1 MLIAMLILDMS
12 SFAYSSK
19 LNSFLCSFFSL
30 NRRLRQISISIS
42 MSTSITNQRFLYFA
56 LKQGLS
62 NRVDSATVRCM
73 EMLTPYQWGADE
85 PIVYLDRQNVECPKP
100 YSLTKMRLL
109 RGGKDNNQVTYYY
122 TCCKI
127 AL

>member
-1 MLIAMLILDMS
+1 MS
-12 SFAYSSK
+12 SFADSSK

-30 NRRLRQISISIS
+30 NRRLSQISISIS

-100 YSLTKMRLL
+100 YYLSKMRLL
-109 RGGKDNNQVTYYY
+109 RGGKDNNQVAYYY
-122 TCCKI
+122 TCCMI
-127 AL
+127 VL

>member
-1 MLIAMLILDMS
+1 MYMPNCYYFYIKNNIIICRSLK
-12 SFAYSSK
+12 SK
-19 LNSFLCSFFSL
+19 DSL
-30 NRRLRQISISIS
+30 SLSISISIS
-42 MSTSITNQRFLYFA
+42 MPTSITNQRFLYFA

-100 YSLTKMRLL
+100 YYLSKMRLL
-109 RGGKDNNQVTYYY
+109 RGGKDNNQVAYYY
-122 TCCKI
+122 TCCMI
-127 AL
+127 VL

>member
-1 MLIAMLILDMS
+1 MYRLFFVLVFGVILFNTS
-12 SFAYSSK
+12 SYA
-19 LNSFLCSFFSL
+19 
-30 NRRLRQISISIS
+30 QIGIEELAEGL
-42 MSTSITNQRFLYFA
+42 TA
-56 LKQGLS
+56 LEQKVQGLS

-109 RGGKDNNQVTYYY
+109 RGGKDNNKVAYYY
-122 TCCKI
+122 TCCMI
-127 AL
+127 VL